1 MSLAVLNGPILYNI
15 VRYCAT
21 SPMCQFN
28 GIAVCSRRINI
39 AWRHMHYALARS
51 MLHGVIENLE
61 KGDRSG
67 TLIVLLDL
75 EDIF

>member
-1 MSLAVLNGPILYNI
+1 MSLAVLDGPILYNI

-51 MLHGVIENLE
+51 MLHAVIENLE
-61 KGDRSG
+61 PEDHYGA
-67 TLIVLLDL
+67 LLVLHDL
-75 EDIF
+75 QDIF